1 MHTLRR
7 QLILHVSLS
16 KLQQSRRKGQTL
28 ISFSLQTSGSNPSSC
43 VPYTARV
50 LTYSSSCSRLVSHLL
65 QSCCILNS
73 KLLGALQRLKSH
85 SGDSKGI
92 ISASKQLSNNSFDHY
107 SPSFFHFVIRHTH
120 AHKTKKKKSLD
131 TEKHLNC
138 YISSHIFSRAFIRN
152 HKDLDCGYS
161 SKIMQTASLL

>member
-120 AHKTKKKKSLD
+120 AHK
-131 TEKHLNC
+131 N